1 MIHFNTI
8 IKKFGELGEKTGWS
22 YLEVPEEMASK
33 IKPGCKKS
41 FRVKGTL
48 DDFKIERTALLPM
61 GGGNFIIP
69 VNATIRRALGKRK
82 GSLVKVSL
90 SEDMRDVEINKSFL
104 LCLADEPAALEF
116 FDSLPRGHRNY
127 FSKWIDSAK
136 TEETKANRIARA
148 VTALSRKLGY
158 PEMIRMGKKEN
169 FM

>member
-61 GGGNFIIP
+61 GEGHFIIP

-82 GSLVKVSL
+82 GSMVKVSL
-90 SEDMRDVEINKSFL
+90 SEDIRDVEINKSFL
-104 LCLADEPAALEF
+104 LC
-116 FDSLPRGHRNY
+116 
-127 FSKWIDSAK
+127 
-136 TEETKANRIARA
+136 
-148 VTALSRKLGY
+148 
-158 PEMIRMGKKEN
+158 
-169 FM
+169 